1 MNSGPVVD
9 VCANCG
15 APLELDASGRCRWCH
30 AHVRLDEPV
39 GQPPASRP
47 VASRPA
53 ASLDGGMGLV
63 PDDADDCSKSAPF
76 LYAMLGV
83 LNWVLSPEPA
93 VQQYVGS
100 QAGLRDQIRALTAAV
115 SAAGVRVRD
124 AGVLKN
130 DFDNNLVVYTPDEI
144 WTFNLATDVI
154 AVLSALD
161 DLSADAQAKA
171 TSNLRSIDGE
181 VVKHHW
187 RKELKKANDGPA
199 GFREL
204 RARTPQHKARP
215 AY

>member
-1 MNSGPVVD
+1 MSSGPVID

-30 AHVRLDEPV
+30 AHIRLAE
-39 GQPPASRP
+39 
-47 VASRPA
+47 PA
-53 ASLDGGMGLV
+53 ASGPAAAGPAAKPDGGTGLV
-63 PDDADDCSKSAPF
+63 PDGTDDCSNSAPF

-83 LNWVLSPEPA
+83 LTWVLSPEPA

-100 QAGLRDQIRALTAAV
+100 QAGLRDQIRALTTAV

-124 AGVLKN
+124 AGVLRN
-130 DFDNNLVVYTPDEI
+130 DFDNNLVVYTSDEI
-144 WTFNLATDVI
+144 WTFTLATDVI
-154 AVLSALD
+154 ALLSALD
-161 DLSADAQAKA
+161 GLSADGQAKA

-181 VVKHHW
+181 LVKHHW

-199 GFREL
+199 AFQEL
-204 RARTPQHKARP
+204 RARTPQHKPRP